1 MLLQSTIMI
10 AYSALVLK
18 VNWGGSV
25 GTVLLTMFL
34 SALAIAAIGMLIGI
48 ITLIANNFKVANAFE
63 FGVIYIMALIG
74 GGVSYQLKL
83 YQRLSVSLASYLLM
97 DMPLRCI

>member
-1 MLLQSTIMI
+1 MSNYIRVVILVLLQSTIMI

-18 VNWGGSV
+18 VNWGSV

-74 GGVSYQLKL
+74 GGVSYQ
-83 YQRLSVSLASYLLM
+83 
-97 DMPLRCI
+97 